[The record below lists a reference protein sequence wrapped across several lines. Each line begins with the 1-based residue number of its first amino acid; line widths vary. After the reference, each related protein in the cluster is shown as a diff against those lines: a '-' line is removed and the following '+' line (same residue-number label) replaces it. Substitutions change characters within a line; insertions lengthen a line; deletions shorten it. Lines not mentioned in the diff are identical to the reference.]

1 MNLEQLYKTY
11 KPQIEAINKD
21 FLEVQKKTI
30 GLDAINLKIYD
41 VAEYYYNNYDV
52 EQDNNYAFDLFC
64 ELEQSKFNEYL
75 KNNNLETIYIGST
88 SNFYFEDNSNIY
100 SFDIYDIQDESNII
114 DSLGHDIYDTLE
126 IEMLLLSDNFNE
138 FFNMLTDYY
147 DLNDNDE
154 IEEIEIGLE
163 NSISELNEVYEE
175 YKRITEN
182 ILNAHGFV
190 DNFKD
195 NQVEKFKEFESK
207 FINKQE

>member
-1 MNLEQLYKTY
+1 MNLEKIYTTNKLK
-11 KPQIEAINKD
+11 IEELNKY
-21 FLEVQKKTI
+21 FLKIQKKTI

-52 EQDNNYAFDLFC
+52 VKDNNYVFDLFC

-75 KNNNLETIYIGST
+75 KNKNLETIYIGST
-88 SNFYFEDNSNIY
+88 SRFYFESNDNIY
-100 SFDIYDIQDESNII
+100 SFDVYDIQDESNIV
-114 DSLGHDIYDTLE
+114 DSLGNDIHDTLE
-126 IEMLLLSDNFNE
+126 IEILLLSDNFNE

-147 DLNDNDE
+147 DLNDKDE

-195 NQVEKFKEFESK
+195 DQVEKFKEFESK